1 MTRHGRCH
9 CGQILQFH
17 RGPDGFKERCPRCG
31 SVVRLRA
38 GERREAAPSSPPPT
52 YNDGAPPAA
61 SVSEPF
67 SAPPPELLAV
77 SEGPV
82 MFVEMV
88 PLAPAPAQSWTRGQ
102 ILLLLAAALVALAV
116 GAVICLG
123 VWWIAT
129 R

>member
-1 MTRHGRCH
+1 
-9 CGQILQFH
+9 
-17 RGPDGFKERCPRCG
+17 
-31 SVVRLRA
+31 
-38 GERREAAPSSPPPT
+38 
-52 YNDGAPPAA
+52 
-61 SVSEPF
+61 
-67 SAPPPELLAV
+67 
-77 SEGPV
+77 

-129 R
+129 RAA